1 MSYDF
6 AVLTPEAAGASD
18 REALAAAHVLFDQ
31 EDPAPEPDRRL
42 GNFVAQLEA
51 AGAVDEDD
59 GWVSVWPLDVY
70 DGGVAVPT
78 TYTDVDS
85 NLVTLLRLAA
95 QERLVLVDLTS
106 ERVYPPASGEPIG
119 VIAGDGSRLGALT
132 RERLES
138 LLADLPRRDP
148 WLVLKREHNVY
159 VQTYRQDDGTF
170 LLEQRDGSA
179 DRHFKTALTGES
191 EVAVRIWAWLSGD
204 PGWSRNLTW
213 ERIAL

>member
-1 MSYDF
+1 MIF
-6 AVLTPEAAGASD
+6 E
-18 REALAAAHVLFDQ
+18 Q
-31 EDPAPEPDRRL
+31 EDPAPEPDGRL
-42 GNFVAQLEA
+42 ENLVDCLEA
-51 AGAVDEDD
+51 AGAVDEDA

-78 TYTDVDS
+78 TYTDVDR

-95 QERLVLVDLTS
+95 QEGLVVVDLNS
-106 ERVYPPASGEPIG
+106 EQVYAPAPGEPIG

-138 LLADLPRRDP
+138 LLSDLPRPAP
-148 WLVLKREHNVY
+148 WLVLERGHNVY

-170 LLEQRDGSA
+170 LLEHRDGSA
-179 DRHFKTALTGES
+179 DRHFTTALADHS
-191 EVAVRIWAWLSGD
+191 EVAARMWAWLSGD
-204 PGWSRNLTW
+204 SDWSGNLTW

>member
-18 REALAAAHVLFDQ
+18 RESLDAAQVLFDQ
-31 EDPAPEPDRRL
+31 EVTAPEPDRRL
-42 GNFVAQLEA
+42 ADFLVRLEA
-51 AGAVDEDD
+51 AGAVDEDT

-78 TYTDVDS
+78 TYADVDS
-85 NLVTLLRLAA
+85 NLVTLLWLAA
-95 QERLVLVDLTS
+95 EQGLVLVDLST
-106 ERVYPPASGEPIG
+106 ERVHPPAPGQPVG

-138 LLADLPRRDP
+138 LLADLPRTDP
-148 WLVLKREHNVY
+148 WLVLERERDVY

-170 LLEQRDGSA
+170 LLERRGGSA
-179 DRHFKTALTGES
+179 DRHFRTILTDRS
-191 EVAVRIWAWLSGD
+191 EVADRMWAWLSGE
-204 PGWSRNLTW
+204 PGWSRDITW
-213 ERIAL
+213 ERVTL